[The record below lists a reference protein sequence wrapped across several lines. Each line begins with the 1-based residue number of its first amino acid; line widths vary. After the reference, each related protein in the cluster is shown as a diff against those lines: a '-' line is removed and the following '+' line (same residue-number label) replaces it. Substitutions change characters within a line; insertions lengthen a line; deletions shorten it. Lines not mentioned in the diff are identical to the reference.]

1 MPIRFHLFQAC
12 PSVPNF
18 IFTLLFI
25 SSFNAF
31 VLILVTD
38 PTVGI
43 FGKFHETMVLTGT
56 LILYLNQR
64 RKRMVTHSP
73 RPPDLM
79 SVWYKITFW

>member
-31 VLILVTD
+31 ALILVTD

-43 FGKFHETMVLTGT
+43 FGKFHETMMLTGT
-56 LILYLNQR
+56 FILKPKQEENGHTCTQTS
-64 RKRMVTHSP
+64 KFNVCSA
-73 RPPDLM
+73 
-79 SVWYKITFW
+79 